1 MNCPLCQSK
10 TRVINSR
17 TAGEEKA
24 IKRRRVCVQ
33 CKKRF
38 TTYERLEL
46 LGLQILKRDGSR
58 EPYLRHKIELGIR
71 KALEKRPYT
80 EQQFQKT
87 VSSIEGDIFNLE
99 KELVPSEQ
107 VGQIVLSYLKT
118 FDKVAYLRFASV
130 YRQFRD
136 VNQFMKELKVILEKE
151 KEPKGLVNKK

>member
-24 IKRRRVCVQ
+24 IKRRRECVQ
-33 CKKRF
+33 CKQRF

-46 LGLQILKRDGSR
+46 LGLEILKRDGSR
-58 EPYLRHKIELGIR
+58 EPYLRHKIELGLR

-80 EQQFQKT
+80 EQQFQKV
-87 VSSIEGDIFNLE
+87 VSAVEGDIFNLE

-107 VGQIVLSYLKT
+107 VGQVVLSHLKS

-130 YRQFRD
+130 YRKFGSTKAFEREIQ
-136 VNQFMKELKVILEKE
+136 KLEKS
-151 KEPKGLVNKK
+151 K

>member
-80 EQQFQKT
+80 EQQFQKL

-99 KELVPSEQ
+99 KDLVPSEQ
-107 VGQIVLSYLKT
+107 IGQIVLSYLKT

-130 YRQFRD
+130 YRKFGSTKAFEREIQ
-136 VNQFMKELKVILEKE
+136 KLEKST
-151 KEPKGLVNKK
+151 KQDTK

>member
-24 IKRRRVCVQ
+24 IKRRRMCVQ
-33 CKKRF
+33 CKQRF

-46 LGLQILKRDGSR
+46 LGLEILKRDGSR
-58 EPYLRHKIELGIR
+58 EPYLRHKIELGLR

-80 EQQFQKT
+80 EQQFQKL
-87 VSSIEGDIFNLE
+87 VSAIEGEIFNLE

-107 VGQIVLSYLKT
+107 VGQIVLSLLKS

-130 YRQFRD
+130 YRKFGSPKAFEREIQ
-136 VNQFMKELKVILEKE
+136 KLKIGEK
-151 KEPKGLVNKK
+151 

>member
-1 MNCPLCQSK
+1 MMCPLCQST

-24 IKRRRVCVQ
+24 IKRRRMCVQ
-33 CKKRF
+33 CKRRF

-46 LGLQILKRDGSR
+46 LGLEILKRNGTR
-58 EPYLRHKIELGIR
+58 EPYLRHKIELGLR
-71 KALEKRPYT
+71 KALEKRPYS
-80 EQQFQKT
+80 EQQFQKL
-87 VSSIEGDIFNLE
+87 VSGIEGDIFNLE

-130 YRQFRD
+130 YRKFGSTKAFEREIQ
-136 VNQFMKELKVILEKE
+136 KLEKAG
-151 KEPKGLVNKK
+151 K

>member
-24 IKRRRVCVQ
+24 IKRRRECVQ
-33 CKKRF
+33 CKQRF

-46 LGLQILKRDGSR
+46 LGLEILKRDGSR
-58 EPYLRHKIELGIR
+58 EPYLRHKIELGLR

-80 EQQFQKT
+80 EQQFQKL
-87 VSSIEGDIFNLE
+87 VSAVEGDIFNLE

-107 VGQIVLSYLKT
+107 VGQIVLSHLKS

-130 YRQFRD
+130 YRKFGSTKAFEREIQ
-136 VNQFMKELKVILEKE
+136 KLEKS
-151 KEPKGLVNKK
+151 K

>member
-58 EPYLRHKIELGIR
+58 EPYLRHKIELGTR

-80 EQQFQKT
+80 EQQFQKL

-99 KELVPSEQ
+99 KDLVPSEQ
-107 VGQIVLSYLKT
+107 IGQIVLSYLKT

-130 YRQFRD
+130 YRKFGSPKAFEREIQ
-136 VNQFMKELKVILEKE
+136 KLEKST
-151 KEPKGLVNKK
+151 KQDTK